1 MGFERPSRRERKGAV
16 TTKVQ
21 KMPSEHAPPPPT
33 SAPGWYPDPAGVG
46 HGLQR
51 YFDGRNWTSEWAFS
65 TEPPEKGV
73 RTEPP
78 EKGVPTE
85 PPKNGVPGKAA
96 LALAALGALVVLII
110 VGKSWGFD
118 EDKASQST
126 SSSSPTMAGPSTPT
140 EAPPPTPTGPQKP
153 DGVSLA
159 VSPGPDGDVVNAR
172 FAIRDNYTET
182 MIKDG
187 ARLSTIDILRYARA
201 TYPDASAVNVQGTFP
216 MTDPY
221 GNTST
226 QVAIDLTYS
235 RATLNKINFDGV
247 TKNSIWEIR
256 DSGSVLPAFQP

>member
-1 MGFERPSRRERKGAV
+1 
-16 TTKVQ
+16 
-21 KMPSEHAPPPPT
+21 MPSEHAPPPPK

-51 YFDGRNWTSEWAFS
+51 YFDGSNWTSEWAFATDS
-65 TEPPEKGV
+65 TDRPKKGLS
-73 RTEPP
+73 
-78 EKGVPTE
+78 
-85 PPKNGVPGKAA
+85 GKAT
-96 LALAALGALVVLII
+96 LALAALCVLVLLII

-118 EDKASQST
+118 KNDSRST
-126 SSSSPTMAGPSTPT
+126 LGSSPATAGPSTLT
-140 EAPPPTPTGPQKP
+140 EAAPPTPTGPKKP
-153 DGVSLA
+153 DGVA
-159 VSPGPDGDVVNAR
+159 FATSPGPDGEVVNAR

-187 ARLSTIDILRYARA
+187 ARLDTIDILKYVRA
-201 TYPDASAVNVQGTFP
+201 TYPNASAVNVQGTFP

-247 TKNSIWEIR
+247 SKVSIWEIR
-256 DSGSVLPAFQP
+256 DSGSVLPAFEP

>member
-1 MGFERPSRRERKGAV
+1 
-16 TTKVQ
+16 
-21 KMPSEHAPPPPT
+21 MPSEHAPPPPK

-51 YFDGRNWTSEWAFS
+51 YFDGRNWTSEWAFATDS
-65 TEPPEKGV
+65 TEPQKKGIS
-73 RTEPP
+73 
-78 EKGVPTE
+78 
-85 PPKNGVPGKAA
+85 GKAT
-96 LALAALGALVVLII
+96 LALAALSTLVLLII

-118 EDKASQST
+118 AKNDSQST
-126 SSSSPTMAGPSTPT
+126 SGSSPTTAGPSTLT
-140 EAPPPTPTGPQKP
+140 EAAPPTPTGPKKP
-153 DGVSLA
+153 DGVA
-159 VSPGPDGDVVNAR
+159 FATAPGPNGDVVNAR

-187 ARLSTIDILRYARA
+187 ARLDTIDILRYARA

-235 RATLNKINFDGV
+235 RETLNKINFDGV
-247 TKNSIWEIR
+247 SKISIWEIR
-256 DSGSVLPAFQP
+256 DSGSVLAAFEP